1 TAGCTFFAPVP
12 TLRLGA
18 LEDMML
24 YLLPLVAILQ
34 QQPASSSPPA
44 GLTVNVEPAEVAV
57 EVGDTVRLRVT
68 AQDSAGRPVSDLNVR
83 WFQSGGRFEGK
94 VDSTGLVTGGS
105 TGTLTVSALVS
116 PRAGGAPGTG
126 FARVTVLPQPASSLR
141 LDRDLPKLYAG
152 QSLLASATPYAANND
167 RRSDQVLWTSD
178 APPVVTITPAGRL
191 TAVRPGRARI
201 TARAG
206 RVSHSFTVTVA
217 PNPVASLQIEPE
229 ASSARSGDV
238 VELAFR
244 ARTSGGR
251 TVDDIAPAWGLSPG
265 NGQIDPDGRFVADE
279 PGTYR
284 VTASFAGK
292 SAEATVEVRARDV
305 RRPATLVGRV
315 PIKFHAAEFW
325 LHPDGR
331 HGYLSTIA
339 DRVYAIDV
347 SNPGTPVITDSVV
360 VDARTINDVMT
371 TEDGKYGVL
380 TREGA
385 STRKNGI
392 VILSFEDPA
401 HPKPIAEFTETV
413 TGGVHSTFIYRG
425 YVYLTDDATGSLR
438 VIDIRD
444 PYKPRQVARWQTKA
458 DEAGNFLHDIDVK
471 DGLAYLSYWNEGLVI
486 LDVGNGIK
494 RGSPENPQLVSQ
506 YKYDL
511 NSLYREVEAVGGPGF
526 IRGTHTAWRAGKY
539 VFVGDEVFSATP
551 RSTEGGGVIGLG
563 RAYGRLHVI
572 DVSNISQPKE
582 VAHYE
587 PQDGGS
593 HNVWVAGDTLYMGD
607 YQGGLRVLD
616 ISGELRGDLLRQGR
630 EIAHVVTGDSSGAV
644 PNAANAWGAIYRNGL
659 IYVPDI
665 NSGLWIVKV
674 EPKSELVP

>member
-1 TAGCTFFAPVP
+1 MYHLLL
-12 TLRLGA
+12 TLA
-18 LEDMML
+18 
-24 YLLPLVAILQ
+24 VLQ
-34 QQPASSSPPA
+34 QQPTALATASPLA
-44 GLTVNVEPAEVAV
+44 TVKVEPAEVAL
-57 EVGDTVRLRVT
+57 EVGDTVRLTAT
-68 AQDSAGRPVSDLNVR
+68 AQDSAGRPARNVVVR
-83 WFQSGGRFEGK
+83 WFQSGGHFEGK
-94 VDSTGLVTGGS
+94 VDSSGLVTGGS

-116 PRAGGAPGTG
+116 PRGGGRPVTG
-126 FARVTVLPQPASSLR
+126 FARVTVLPQPATR
-141 LDRDLPKLYAG
+141 LELGPEVSRLYAG
-152 QSLLASATPYAANND
+152 QSLALTATPYAANND
-167 RRSDQVLWTSD
+167 RRSDQVVWSSD
-178 APPVVTITPAGRL
+178 APAVVAVSPSGRL
-191 TAVRPGRARI
+191 SAGRPGRAKL

-206 RVSHSFTVTVA
+206 KATRSLVVTVVE
-217 PNPVASLQIEPE
+217 NPATTLKLEPAATSVRAGE
-229 ASSARSGDV
+229 VIRF
-238 VELAFR
+238 AFR
-244 ARTSGGR
+244 ALDRSGR
-251 TVDDIAPAWGLSPG
+251 TIGDAAPEWSLNPG
-265 NGQIDPDGRFVADE
+265 NGQIDHDGWFVADV
-279 PGTYR
+279 PGSYR

-292 SAEATVEVRARDV
+292 VAEASIEVGPRDV
-305 RRPATLVGRV
+305 RRPTTLVGRL
-315 PIKFHAAEFW
+315 PLHFRAAEFW

-331 HGYLSTIA
+331 HGYLSTLG

-347 SNPGTPVITDSVV
+347 SNPAAPIITDSVV
-360 VDARTINDVMT
+360 VDARGINDVMT
-371 TEDGKYGVL
+371 TEDGKFGVL

-425 YVYLTDDATGSLR
+425 YVYLTDDATGSMR

-444 PYKPRQVARWQTKA
+444 PYKPRQVARWQTRP

-486 LDVGNGIK
+486 LDVGKGIK
-494 RGSPENPQLVSQ
+494 GGSPENPRLVSQ

-511 NSLYREVEAVGGPGF
+511 NSLYRDVEAVGGPGF

-572 DVSNISQPKE
+572 DVSDLERPKE
-582 VAHYE
+582 VAYYE
-587 PQDGGS
+587 PKDGGA

-630 EIAHVVTGDSSGAV
+630 EIAHVVTGDSTGAV
-644 PNAANAWGAIYRNGL
+644 PNAPNAWGAIYRNGL
-659 IYVPDI
+659 VYVPDI
-665 NSGLWIVKV
+665 NSGLWIVRV

>member
-1 TAGCTFFAPVP
+1 
-12 TLRLGA
+12 
-18 LEDMML
+18 ML
-24 YLLPLVAILQ
+24 HLLPLVAMLQ
-34 QQPASSSPPA
+34 QQPASASPAP
-44 GLTVNVEPAEVAV
+44 GLTVRIEPAEVAV

-116 PRAGGAPGTG
+116 PRSGGSPATG
-126 FARVTVLPQPASSLR
+126 FARVTVLPQPASTLR
-141 LDRDLPKLYAG
+141 FDRDIGKLYAG
-152 QSLLASATPYAANND
+152 QSLVAVATPYAANND
-167 RRSDQVLWTSD
+167 RRSDQVQWTSD
-178 APPVVTITPAGRL
+178 APAVVTVTPTGRL

-206 RVSHSFTVTVA
+206 RASRSFTVTVA
-217 PNPVASLQIEPE
+217 PNPVAALQIEPE
-229 ASSARSGDV
+229 ASSVRSGDV
-238 VELAFR
+238 VQLALR
-244 ARTSGGR
+244 ARTSAGR
-251 TVDDIAPAWGLSPG
+251 TVDDIVPEWGLSPG
-265 NGQIDPDGRFVADE
+265 NGQIDADGRLVADE

-292 SAEATVEVRARDV
+292 STAATVEVRPRDV

-347 SNPGTPVITDSVV
+347 SNPGSPVITDSVV

-572 DVSNISQPKE
+572 DVSNISQPRE

>member
-1 TAGCTFFAPVP
+1 MYH
-12 TLRLGA
+12 LLW
-18 LEDMML
+18 ML
-24 YLLPLVAILQ
+24 AALQ
-34 QQPASSSPPA
+34 QQPGSAASVELA
-44 GLTVNVEPAEVAV
+44 NVRVEPAEVAV
-57 EVGDTVRLRVT
+57 QVGDTVRLRVS
-68 AQDSAGRPVSDLNVR
+68 AEDSAGHPVTDVTVR
-83 WFQSGGRFEGK
+83 WFQSGGHFEGK

-116 PRAGGAPGTG
+116 PRSGGRPVTG
-126 FARVTVLPQPASSLR
+126 FSRITILPQPASR
-141 LDRDLPKLYAG
+141 LELGGQVNRLYAG
-152 QSLLASATPYAANND
+152 QSVTVSATPYSANND
-167 RRSDQVLWTSD
+167 RRYDQVLWKSD
-178 APPVVTITPAGRL
+178 SPEVVSSGPLGRL
-191 TAVRPGRARI
+191 TAHRPGRAKI

-206 RVSHSFTVTVA
+206 QAVRSFEITVV
-217 PNPVASLQIEPE
+217 PNPVTSLKLEPV
-229 ASSARSGDV
+229 SSSVRTGETVRFTFSA
-238 VELAFR
+238 LNR
-244 ARTSGGR
+244 AGR
-251 TVDDIAPAWGLSPG
+251 NIDNAIPEWSLSPG
-265 NGQIDPDGRFVADE
+265 DGQLDGQGYFVADVAGE
-279 PGTYR
+279 YR
-284 VTASFAGK
+284 VTASFAGRT
-292 SAEATVEVRARDV
+292 AEANVTVRPRDV

-315 PIKFHAAEFW
+315 PLRFRAAEFW
-325 LHPDGR
+325 LHPDGH
-331 HGYLSTIA
+331 HGYLTTIG

-347 SNPGTPVITDSVV
+347 SNPATPTITDSVV
-360 VDARTINDVMT
+360 VDARTINDIMT

-392 VILSFEDPA
+392 VVLSFEDPS
-401 HPKPIAEFTETV
+401 HPKVISEFTETV
-413 TGGVHSTFIYRG
+413 TGGVHSTFVYRG

-444 PYKPRQVARWQTKA
+444 PYKPRQVARWQTRA
-458 DEAGNFLHDIDVK
+458 DEAGNFLHDVDVK

-486 LDVGNGIK
+486 LDVGKGIK
-494 RGSPENPQLVSQ
+494 GGSPENPKLVAQ

-511 NSLYREVEAVGGPGF
+511 NSLYRDVEAVGGPGF

-551 RSTEGGGVIGLG
+551 RSTEGGGVVGLG
-563 RAYGRLHVI
+563 RAYGRLHVL
-572 DVSNISQPKE
+572 DVSDLERPRE
-582 VAHYE
+582 VAYYE
-587 PQDGGS
+587 PKDGGS

-630 EIAHVVTGDSSGAV
+630 EIAHVVTGDSSGVV
-644 PNAANAWGAIYRNGL
+644 PNAPNAWGAIYRNGL